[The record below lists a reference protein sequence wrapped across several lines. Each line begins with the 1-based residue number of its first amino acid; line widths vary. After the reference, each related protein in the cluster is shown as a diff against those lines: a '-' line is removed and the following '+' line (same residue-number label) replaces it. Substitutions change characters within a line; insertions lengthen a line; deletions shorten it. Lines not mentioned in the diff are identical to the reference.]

1 MPTYD
6 YKCNKCEHTFDKMM
20 KIAEMHLPTEEPC
33 PSCQEQ
39 GTVIK
44 TIAGA
49 PPLGD
54 PVRLGLKKIDNGFK
68 EVLQRIHA
76 ANGHHSTLNSKW

>member
-6 YKCNKCEHTFDKMM
+6 YKCNKCEHPFEKMM

-39 GTVIK
+39 GTDIK

-54 PVRLGLKKIDNGFK
+54 PVRLGLRKIDNGFK

-76 ANGHHSTLNSKW
+76 ANGRRSTLNSKW

>member
-1 MPTYD
+1 MPTYS
-6 YKCNKCEHTFDKMM
+6 YQCQKCNHDFEGFHR
-20 KIAEMHLPTEEPC
+20 IADMHLPTTQPC
-33 PSCQEQ
+33 PSCQGE

-49 PPLGD
+49 PAMGD
-54 PVRLGLKKIDNGFK
+54 PVRLGIRKIDGGFK

-76 ANGHHSTLNSKW
+76 ANGRHSTLNSKW